1 MTEGTIKTSKYEI
14 IAIFREELRKRTEI
28 EIFFN
33 NTSIITQLTR
43 VDFAEFH
50 IQTHRKIPPG
60 HKIRF
65 LLHSDSGKIEFNA
78 ALTKHDNSGVDKGIR
93 YAFSLPECLQVVQRR
108 RDPRFRLRH
117 EHDFY
122 CRGRHKNGENYLFDI
137 KDISDGGCALMTK
150 TPNLKFLSHNALLN
164 MARSP
169 STWWSKMSLLSPWIT
184 LMKRVRATIRYPAS
198 LSSAISMT
206 SAE

>member
-93 YAFSLPECLQVVQRR
+93 YAFSLPEWLC
-108 RDPRFRLRH
+108 
-117 EHDFY
+117 
-122 CRGRHKNGENYLFDI
+122 
-137 KDISDGGCALMTK
+137 
-150 TPNLKFLSHNALLN
+150 
-164 MARSP
+164 
-169 STWWSKMSLLSPWIT
+169 
-184 LMKRVRATIRYPAS
+184 
-198 LSSAISMT
+198 
-206 SAE
+206 

>member
-50 IQTHRKIPPG
+50 IQTHRKIPSG

-150 TPNLKFLSHNALLN
+150 TPYLCLQN